1 MASFVFVSTHR
12 ERIPIEFCVGLR
24 VFTSKNH
31 RITAIAYKL
40 CHSEMMTFDMYDFIS
55 GFLCIDVYHQHS
67 EIEFISIDIKSN
79 RPISSIIRTL
89 FCSGYPLNSLCLIFS
104 FIRVFIFEK
113 THPFLLFISFMLTFS
128 KFCRMDHV
136 FNW

>member
-1 MASFVFVSTHR
+1 MKTIFALKIIRKIKILTPFFLASFVFVSTHR

-89 FCSGYPLNSLCLIFS
+89 FCSGYPLEWRRFSTLFFS
-104 FIRVFIFEK
+104 F
-113 THPFLLFISFMLTFS
+113 FLHSRFHI
-128 KFCRMDHV
+128 
-136 FNW
+136 